1 VRGIDVTLYNV
12 LSHKVAATPQAQSEE
27 ELDGEADRERR
38 RQGEKGNNSNIRLL
52 VSLPPPLL
60 VFTSSVFRLCAC
72 GVAAVLTPIRATR
85 SLQWH
90 RACY

>member
-38 RQGEKGNNSNIRLL
+38 R
-52 VSLPPPLL
+52 
-60 VFTSSVFRLCAC
+60 
-72 GVAAVLTPIRATR
+72 
-85 SLQWH
+85 
-90 RACY
+90 